1 MKIVA
6 DADILSIFAK
16 IKRLDILDR
25 LFKEIIIPL
34 SVRSELMKGEINVR
48 GIASTAVKLTRDELR
63 NLRGAYPNIGRGE
76 RECLV
81 ISKSRGILLASN
93 DRVVNSLCRTE
104 GIEYFSLTDLLRFA
118 ILRKV
123 ITREE
128 ARELIKLIER
138 EENTTIKNREEI
150 FK

>member
-34 SVRSELMKGEINVR
+34 SVRSELMKGGLNVMDIAP
-48 GIASTAVKLTRDELR
+48 GIVKLTRDELR
-63 NLRGAYPNIGRGE
+63 NLRGAYPKIGRGE
-76 RECLV
+76 RECIV
-81 ISKSRGILLASN
+81 ISKSRSIPLASN

-104 GIEYFSLTDLLRFA
+104 GVEHLSLIDLLRFA
-118 ILRKV
+118 ILQKV

-138 EENTTIKNREEI
+138 EENTTIKNKEEI